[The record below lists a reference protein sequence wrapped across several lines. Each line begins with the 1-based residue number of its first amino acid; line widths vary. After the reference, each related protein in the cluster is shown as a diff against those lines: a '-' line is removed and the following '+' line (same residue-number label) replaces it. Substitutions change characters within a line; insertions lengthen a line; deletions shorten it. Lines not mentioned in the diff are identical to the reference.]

1 MLITS
6 VDNSKIKK
14 YASLKNSKNRDMEK
28 LFLVEGM
35 HLCIEANKAGL
46 LEDILLL
53 QDNELEFSYDKEIT
67 YVSENVIKKISNLTN
82 YPNVIGVCKLMDK
95 NTIEGNRLLILDD
108 ISDPGNMGTIIRSAN
123 AFNID
128 TIILSPN
135 SVDIYNDK
143 VLRASQG
150 MIFNMNI
157 IYDDLED
164 IIPKLKND
172 NYLILGTDVT
182 SGNDVRGI
190 HADRF
195 ALVMG
200 NEGRGVREEIKSLCD
215 KNLYIKMNKNC
226 ESLNVGVATSIL
238 LYELDRSNYE

>member
-14 YASLKNSKNRDMEK
+14 YGSLKNRKDRNEAK

-35 HLCIEANKAGL
+35 HLCIEANKLDL
-46 LEDILLL
+46 LEDVLLL
-53 QDNELEFSYDKEIT
+53 EGNELEFSYDREIT
-67 YVSENVIKKISNLTN
+67 YVTENVIKKVSNLTN

-95 NTIEGNRLLILDD
+95 KDIKGNRILILDD
-108 ISDPGNMGTIIRSAN
+108 IADPGNMGTIIRSAN

-157 IYDDLED
+157 IYADLME
-164 IIPKLKND
+164 IIPKLKKD
-172 NYLILGTDVT
+172 KYLVLGTDV
-182 SGNDVRGI
+182 SNGEDVRNVQCNK
-190 HADRF
+190 F

-200 NEGRGVREEIKSLCD
+200 NEGRGIKKDIKALCD
-215 KNLYIKMNKNC
+215 KNLYIKMNKTC

-238 LYELDRSNYE
+238 LYELDRSTYE